1 MKFKTTTIT
10 GANEFLQY
18 GLRAEEYVASFL
30 KEDSD
35 GMYSDELTG
44 ASRHNLYVGTAGILH
59 MYVELHQVTDNE
71 EYKTKIT
78 EIARYLDR
86 HVFAG
91 VEAAK
96 RDGEFVPGMAEAFY
110 SGIGGIGLALNEVYR
125 LYKDEN
131 ARHGA
136 GQIIDYYF
144 KHAVKTDEG
153 IYWSGNC
160 PVFFDGGIA
169 LFLVDSYYTYGS
181 AKDNTKQDISPKN
194 GDGCSKTDTSIGDKL
209 RSYITGAADY
219 ILAHAIKHGEGA
231 LEFDRINVDFKHKEP
246 NFEFGT
252 AGVGYLMAQVYVLT
266 GDRKYLEAAFAAA
279 NYIKSIAV
287 KQKKGYLIPYKLGRY
302 DDKFYLGNCHGPVGT
317 AKLFYELYS
326 IMKNPEWLQEVRE
339 LIDGAESLGAP
350 FAMSWGFW
358 NTTCVCCGPAGYM
371 PLFIAMYRETGEDKW
386 KELAHRVGEV
396 LVGSGSVSGTVSSE
410 SGAAENISGTFSDDN
425 GSGKFAWEIAFDRT
439 APDKLTRP
447 AGYFTGAAGMIVML
461 LELYCLET
469 GKSGVRS
476 FIDDPYRK

>member
-59 MYVELHQVTDNE
+59 MYVELYQVTDNK
-71 EYKTKIT
+71 EYKTKIAKIT
-78 EIARYLDR
+78 RYLDR
-86 HVFAG
+86 HVFDG

-136 GQIIDYYF
+136 GQIIDYYL

-169 LFLVDSYYTYGS
+169 LFLMDSYYTYGS
-181 AKDNTKQDISPKN
+181 AE
-194 GDGCSKTDTSIGDKL
+194 DKL

-231 LEFDRINVDFKHKEP
+231 LEFDRLNVDFKHKEP

-266 GDRKYLEAAFAAA
+266 GDRKYLEVAFAAA

-326 IMKNPEWLQEVRE
+326 ITKNPEWLQEVRE

-386 KELAHRVGEV
+386 KKLAHRVGEV
-396 LVGSGSVSGTVSSE
+396 LVGSGSVTEDV
-410 SGAAENISGTFSDDN
+410 FS
-425 GSGKFAWEIAFDRT
+425 WEIAFDRT

-469 GKSGVRS
+469 GKSKVTS

>member
-59 MYVELHQVTDNE
+59 MYVELYQVTDNK
-71 EYKTKIT
+71 EYKTKIAKIT
-78 EIARYLDR
+78 RYLDG
-86 HVFAG
+86 HVFDG

-169 LFLVDSYYTYGS
+169 LFLMDSYYTYGG
-181 AKDNTKQDISPKN
+181 AE
-194 GDGCSKTDTSIGDKL
+194 DKL

-231 LEFDRINVDFKHKEP
+231 LEFDRLNVDFKHKEP

-326 IMKNPEWLQEVRE
+326 ITKNPEWLQEVRE

-386 KELAHRVGEV
+386 KKLAHRVGEV
-396 LVGSGSVSGTVSSE
+396 LVGSGSVTEDV
-410 SGAAENISGTFSDDN
+410 FS
-425 GSGKFAWEIAFDRT
+425 WEIAFDRT

-469 GKSGVRS
+469 GKSKVTS

>member
-59 MYVELHQVTDNE
+59 MYVELYQVTDNK
-71 EYKTKIT
+71 EYKTKIAKIT
-78 EIARYLDR
+78 RYLDG
-86 HVFAG
+86 HVFDG

-169 LFLVDSYYTYGS
+169 LFLMDSYYTYGS
-181 AKDNTKQDISPKN
+181 AE
-194 GDGCSKTDTSIGDKL
+194 DKL

-231 LEFDRINVDFKHKEP
+231 LEFDRLNVDFKHKEP

-266 GDRKYLEAAFAAA
+266 GDSKYLEAAFAAV

-326 IMKNPEWLQEVRE
+326 ITKNPEWLQEVRE

-350 FAMSWGFW
+350 FAMAWGFW

-386 KELAHRVGEV
+386 KELAHRVGEL
-396 LVGSGSVSGTVSSE
+396 LVGSGSVTEDV
-410 SGAAENISGTFSDDN
+410 FS
-425 GSGKFAWEIAFDRT
+425 WEIAFDRT

-469 GKSGVRS
+469 GKGGVTS
-476 FIDDPYRK
+476 FIDDPYKK